1 MNHLKKLM
9 RKKNWAL
16 MDVEY
21 IQTTK
26 NHRCVRKL
34 YILSK
39 DGFTDRELE
48 FYPCIR
54 YQSMTRQNKKSFH
67 YCKKYIHELPYYP
80 QVRSSPCDTAL
91 EKIERFISENRID
104 FILYKGGEI
113 ENDLCADIG
122 IPSYNIECIENLEKV
137 YSHDPRIEVNCYFGQ
152 LVELNCL

>member
-48 FYPCIR
+48 FYPCVR
-54 YQSMTRQNKKSFH
+54 YQSMTRQNK
-67 YCKKYIHELPYYP
+67 
-80 QVRSSPCDTAL
+80 
-91 EKIERFISENRID
+91 
-104 FILYKGGEI
+104 
-113 ENDLCADIG
+113 
-122 IPSYNIECIENLEKV
+122 NLVKLII
-137 YSHDPRIEVNCYFGQ
+137 RC
-152 LVELNCL
+152 